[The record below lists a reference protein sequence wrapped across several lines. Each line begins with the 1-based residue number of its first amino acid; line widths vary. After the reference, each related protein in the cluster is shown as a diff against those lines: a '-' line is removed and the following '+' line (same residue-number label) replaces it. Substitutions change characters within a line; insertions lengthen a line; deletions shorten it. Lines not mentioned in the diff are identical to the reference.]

1 MNHDQAYMHLLLIGN
16 LSETSELE
24 TETLQHLHP
33 EIYSTPLLD
42 DSSTYFHERLT
53 SSWWF
58 QLFISC
64 ILEVYIVSGPVKLK
78 IEQQVSHHHLL
89 LLLDRRIVT
98 NQIVYGWSA
107 ARMHTHHTHTHT
119 WHQQTLSLF
128 ARVHC
133 ICSCSAG
140 PFLLLSSLFPS
151 SVLLIFAVVLQLHG
165 HTTTCRD
172 LINTAWCWNLS

>member
-107 ARMHTHHTHTHT
+107 ARMHIDHTHTHLT
-119 WHQQTLSLF
+119 PTNSVSFRSRALYLLLRSLPSFFLLSLLD
-128 ARVHC
+128 
-133 ICSCSAG
+133 
-140 PFLLLSSLFPS
+140 LLF
-151 SVLLIFAVVLQLHG
+151 F
-165 HTTTCRD
+165 
-172 LINTAWCWNLS
+172 